1 MEFSV
6 YRLIQSSA
14 EIIDIHLGYD
24 ESYRMFACELSTLGM
39 LLMLV

>member
-1 MEFSV
+1 MKFHA
-6 YRLIQSSA
+6 YKLMQSSA